1 MKKQIFLIVFFLI
14 IGLISIGC
22 QNVSN
27 VSKKG
32 KIVIRYW
39 DSMPPVDLVG
49 KVLHQ
54 QLDEYSKEHPEVIIK
69 REYLQWEHMNER
81 IMTSIVAGDPP
92 DVVLL
97 DRFVTASYAARN
109 ALTPLDEFIQK
120 SGIKRSDYWDA
131 CWDECIYNG
140 HMWSMP
146 HHTDLRILYYNVEH
160 FQEVGLDP
168 NKPPRTWQELYEYAK
183 KLTKKDKNGRLI
195 RIGFLPNV
203 AEGRWLYLW
212 GWANGGVFMKGN
224 KITCNDPKIV
234 EALEWMVKINN
245 LAGRRAV
252 ESAVSSFGERVND
265 PFVIGK
271 LSMKIDGDWNLGF
284 LKQYGPN
291 VKFKIAP
298 VPVPKGHKPVTWS
311 GGFAFVIPRGSKHVK
326 EAWNIIKYL
335 TSYKKQLEYAK
346 KAYRIPALK
355 KAAYNKEFLSNK
367 YYKILV
373 SQMRYSKHRPVTPV
387 AQFYWDELRNAVEVA
402 LLGKKTPKE
411 ALDEAAKKTQEYL
424 NEYLKNSN
432 KYGGKK

>member
-1 MKKQIFLIVFFLI
+1 MGKLKITLVGVLIVLLGMFVFNTCTKDD
-14 IGLISIGC
+14 S
-22 QNVSN
+22 VDR
-27 VSKKG
+27 G

-49 KVLHQ
+49 KVLHK
-54 QLDEYSKEHPEVIIK
+54 QLDEYVKEHPDVVIK

-81 IMTSIVAGDPP
+81 IMTSIAAGDPP
-92 DVVLL
+92 DIVLL
-97 DRFVTASYAARN
+97 DRFVTASYAARG
-109 ALTPLDEFIQK
+109 ALTPLDDYVK
-120 SGIKRSDYWDA
+120 AAGLKRSDYWPA

-140 HMWSMP
+140 KMWSMP
-146 HHTDLRILYYNVEH
+146 HHTDLRILYYNTEH

-168 NKPPRTWQELYEYAK
+168 DRPPKTWAELYAYSK
-183 KLTKKDKNGRLI
+183 KLTKKDKNGFLQ
-195 RIGFLPNV
+195 RIGFLPNI

-245 LAGRRAV
+245 LAGRKAV
-252 ESAVSSFGERVND
+252 TSAVSSFGERVND

-298 VPVPKGHKPVTWS
+298 VPVPKGRKPVTWS
-311 GGFAFVIPRGSKHVK
+311 GGFAFVIPKGSKNTEV
-326 EAWNIIKYL
+326 AWDIIKYL
-335 TSYKKQLEYAK
+335 TSYEKQVEYAT
-346 KAYRIPALK
+346 KAFRIPALK

-367 YYKILV
+367 YYKVLV
-373 SQMRYSKHRPVTPV
+373 GQMKYSKHRPVTPV
-387 AQFYWDELRNAVEVA
+387 AQFYWDQLRNAVELA

-411 ALDEAAKKTQEYL
+411 ALDEAAAKTQKYL
-424 NEYLKNSN
+424 DDYLKNN
-432 KYGGKK
+432 K